1 MNARTQLETTLAQ
14 IAELAGQI
22 ATLNEKAGRASA
34 VTSHAAEVRQ
44 QTESLK
50 QQRRGLLARLFL
62 GDGPADTS
70 EVDAQIKQT
79 EDTAAGLQDDAE
91 AAQMALDTLQ
101 AQIGTLAQRRHELEA
116 GLLGLRHAVLTE
128 QAHAAADAYAA
139 KVGELIDAYVVMAG
153 AARAVN
159 ALAGDGKPAFCNYM
173 DISARVELP
182 VLGRRAIVQDVTREI
197 MAAEQASNGA
207 LPG

>member
-14 IAELAGQI
+14 ITALAGQI
-22 ATLNEKAGRASA
+22 TTLNEKASRAST
-34 VTSHAAEVRQ
+34 VTSQATEARQ
-44 QTESLK
+44 QVENLK

-79 EDTAAGLQDDAE
+79 EETAAGLQDDAE

-101 AQIGTLAQRRHELEA
+101 GNIRELAEQRYALEA
-116 GLLGLRHAVLTE
+116 TLPNLRHAVLAE
-128 QAHAAADAYAA
+128 HAHAAADAFAA
-139 KVGELIDAYVVMAG
+139 KVEELVDAYIVLAG

-159 ALAGDGKPAFCNYM
+159 ALAGEGRPHFCSYL
-173 DISARVELP
+173 DISGRVELP
-182 VLGRRAIVQDVTREI
+182 VLGRPAIVREVSREI
-197 MAAEQASNGA
+197 MAAEKTASAA